1 MRLPKERASNMR
13 KNGLKKILVVDD
25 DPADRVWLKKV
36 LGNSYII
43 IEAEGGEEAISFAH
57 SEKPDLVLMDVM
69 MPNVDGYSA
78 CHRIKMDP
86 QTAGIPVVMVT
97 GLNYKLN
104 MRLAEELDANGYVNK
119 PVNPQELSDR
129 IYQFLSSDK

>member
-1 MRLPKERASNMR
+1 MLLKERASKMR

-43 IEAEGGEEAISFAH
+43 IEAEGGEEAINFAH

-69 MPNVDGYSA
+69 MPKVDGYSA

>member
-1 MRLPKERASNMR
+1 MR

-69 MPNVDGYSA
+69 MPKVDGYSA

-86 QTAGIPVVMVT
+86 HTAGIPVVMVT